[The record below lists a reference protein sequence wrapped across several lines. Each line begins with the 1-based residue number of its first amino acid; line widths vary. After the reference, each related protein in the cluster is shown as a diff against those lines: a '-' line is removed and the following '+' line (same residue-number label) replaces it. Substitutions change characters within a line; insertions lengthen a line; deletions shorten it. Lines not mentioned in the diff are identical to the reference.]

1 MPLEYL
7 LAFQVFCGGFAA
19 HLAAKQGSSRA
30 VWFVVGMA
38 LPIAGVLLALVVAR
52 GPGASTGRVSPGL
65 GARGKAG
72 PSQGRRRPKRCSGSY
87 IADCQGCPYFRSRP
101 LFDSSPEDAPKGH
114 CHYFRKALSEENGSK
129 PEHVV
134 AEGE

>member
-1 MPLEYL
+1 MLAYF
-7 LAFQVFCGGFAA
+7 LAFQVLCGCFAA
-19 HLAAKQGSSRA
+19 YVAAGQGRSRA

-52 GPGASTGRVSPGL
+52 EPGARAGRVSPGF

-72 PSQGRRRPKRCSGSY
+72 PSQERPRPKRCSGFY
-87 IADCQGCPYFRSRP
+87 IADCQGCPYFRRRP
-101 LFDSSPEDAPKGH
+101 LFDSSSEDAPKGH
-114 CHYFRKALSEENGSK
+114 CQYFRKPLAEENGSK
-129 PEHVV
+129 PERVV